1 MKNTIRIHANIL
13 FALLI
18 THVILIPE
26 TYGTQANHF
35 TVDNQGIAAD
45 SVLIADDDSVAQ
57 EEMFVEWETYP
68 EYPGGN
74 EAMLE
79 YIKSNRQFPQ
89 EAMDR
94 GVAGRVIVQFTVD
107 STGHVCKECVVKSI
121 DPQLDG
127 EAIRLIRNMPRWKPG
142 AFRGRPWNVR
152 YTLPVTFDLPD
163 SATKKVV
170 ESPKPKEP
178 TIEEAEKKPLI
189 VLIFSDGAE
198 IIAEGKLLNYIPLVV
213 TEFDYLD
220 PFGLSLADIADADT
234 LVHYMAEGKYGELGK
249 DGAIVYHVKKK
260 SYGEVTQALSQHWFN
275 KGSNERLRT
284 IEKKSE
290 SADEEVVEYESK
302 YEDMFIHHELLPEFP
317 GGVKALMEYVEA
329 NIRYPQEVKE
339 RGIQGRVIVQFV
351 VEEDGTLTGEQVL
364 KPVDPQLDAEAIRIA
379 RSMPK
384 WKPGEIRGKPTRM
397 RFSFPVTFRLEE

>member
-26 TYGTQANHF
+26 TYAIQAKHIA
-35 TVDNQGIAAD
+35 TGARGITTDNTRMADGDSIAHEEIFAD
-45 SVLIADDDSVAQ
+45 
-57 EEMFVEWETYP
+57 WETYP
-68 EYPGGN
+68 EYPGGS
-74 EAMLE
+74 EAMKG
-79 YIKSNRQFPQ
+79 YIKSNRLYPQ
-89 EAMDR
+89 EAMER
-94 GVAGRVIVQFTVD
+94 GIEGRVIVQFTID
-107 STGHVCKECVVKSI
+107 STGNICKENVVRSI

-198 IIAEGKLLNYIPLVV
+198 IIAEGKQLNYIPLVV
-213 TEFDYLD
+213 TEFDYLE

-284 IEKKSE
+284 IEKSLG

-302 YEDMFIHHELLPEFP
+302 YEGVFIHYELQPEFP

-339 RGIQGRVIVQFV
+339 RGIQGRVIVRFI
-351 VEEDGTLTGEQVL
+351 VEEDGTLTGEQVI

-397 RFSFPVTFRLEE
+397 RFSFPVTFRLKE

>member
-1 MKNTIRIHANIL
+1 MATTRQTRQFLTAVAALIL
-13 FALLI
+13 G
-18 THVILIPE
+18 

-57 EEMFVEWETYP
+57 EGMFVEWETYP

-79 YIKSNRQFPQ
+79 YIKSNKQYPQ
-89 EAMDR
+89 EAMDK
-94 GVAGRVIVQFTVD
+94 GIEGRIIVQFTVD
-107 STGHVCKECVVKSI
+107 STGHVCKERVVKSI

-198 IIAEGKLLNYIPLVV
+198 IIAEGKQLNYIPLVV
-213 TEFDYLD
+213 TEFDYLE

-284 IEKKSE
+284 IEKKSG
-290 SADEEVVEYESK
+290 SADAEVVEYESELEGAFIT
-302 YEDMFIHHELLPEFP
+302 YELQPEFP

-351 VEEDGTLTGEQVL
+351 VEEDGTLTGKQVI

-397 RFSFPVTFRLEE
+397 RFSFPVTFRLKD

>member
-1 MKNTIRIHANIL
+1 MER
-13 FALLI
+13 
-18 THVILIPE
+18 
-26 TYGTQANHF
+26 
-35 TVDNQGIAAD
+35 GI
-45 SVLIADDDSVAQ
+45 
-57 EEMFVEWETYP
+57 E
-68 EYPGGN
+68 
-74 EAMLE
+74 
-79 YIKSNRQFPQ
+79 
-89 EAMDR
+89 
-94 GVAGRVIVQFTVD
+94 GRVIVQFTVD
-107 STGHVCKECVVKSI
+107 STGNICKEDVVRSI

-142 AFRGRPWNVR
+142 TVRGKPWNVR

-163 SATKKVV
+163 SATRKVV

-198 IIAEGKLLNYIPLVV
+198 IIAEGKQLNYIPLVV
-213 TEFDYLD
+213 TEFDYLE

-249 DGAIVYHVKKK
+249 DGAIVYHIKKK

-284 IEKKSE
+284 IEKSSG

-302 YEDMFIHHELLPEFP
+302 YEGVFIHYELQPEFP

-329 NIRYPQEVKE
+329 NIGYPQEVKE
-339 RGIQGRVIVQFV
+339 RGIQGRVIVQFI
-351 VEEDGTLTGEQVL
+351 VEEDGTLTGEQVI
-364 KPVDPQLDAEAIRIA
+364 KPVDPQLDAEAIRIM

-384 WKPGEIRGKPTRM
+384 WKPGQFGGKPTRM
-397 RFSFPVTFRLEE
+397 RFTFPVTFRLKE

>member
-1 MKNTIRIHANIL
+1 MATTRQTRQFLTAVAALIL
-13 FALLI
+13 G
-18 THVILIPE
+18 

-35 TVDNQGIAAD
+35 SVDNQGIAAD

-152 YTLPVTFDLPD
+152 YTLPVSFVLPD
-163 SATKKVV
+163 SITQKVT
-170 ESPKPKEP
+170 ESHKPKGP
-178 TIEEAEKKPLI
+178 TIEEAKKKPLI
-189 VLIFSDGAE
+189 VLIFADEAK
-198 IIAEGKLLNYIPLVV
+198 IIAEGKQLNYLPLAVI
-213 TEFDYLD
+213 EFDYLK
-220 PFGLSLADIADADT
+220 PFGLSLDDIADTDT
-234 LVHYMAEGKYGELGK
+234 LVHYVARDEYGELGR
-249 DGAIVYHVKKK
+249 DGAIVYHVKGK
-260 SYGEVTQALSQHWFN
+260 SYDEVTETLRQHWFH
-275 KGSNERLRT
+275 KGSTERLRT
-284 IEKKSE
+284 IDNKPGN
-290 SADEEVVEYESK
+290 ADAEVVEYESELEGAFVT
-302 YEDMFIHHELLPEFP
+302 YESQPEFP
-317 GGVKALMEYVEA
+317 GGVQALMEYVEA

-339 RGIQGRVIVQFV
+339 RGKQGRVIVQFI
-351 VEEDGTLTGEQVL
+351 VEEDGALTEEQVM

-384 WKPGEIRGKPTRM
+384 WRPGRLAGKPIRT

>member
-1 MKNTIRIHANIL
+1 MATTRQTRQFLTAVAALIL
-13 FALLI
+13 G
-18 THVILIPE
+18 

-57 EEMFVEWETYP
+57 KGVFVEWETYP

-152 YTLPVTFDLPD
+152 YTLPVSFVLPD
-163 SATKKVV
+163 SITQKVT
-170 ESPKPKEP
+170 ESHKPKGP
-178 TIEEAEKKPLI
+178 TIEEAKKKPLI
-189 VLIFSDGAE
+189 VLIFADEAK
-198 IIAEGKLLNYIPLVV
+198 IIAEGKQLNYLPLAVI
-213 TEFDYLD
+213 EFDYLK
-220 PFGLSLADIADADT
+220 PFGLSLDDIADTDT
-234 LVHYMAEGKYGELGK
+234 LVHYVARDEYGELGR
-249 DGAIVYHVKKK
+249 DGAIVYHVKGK
-260 SYGEVTQALSQHWFN
+260 SYDEVTETLRQHWFH
-275 KGSNERLRT
+275 KGSTERLRT
-284 IEKKSE
+284 IDNKPGN
-290 SADEEVVEYESK
+290 ADAEVVEYESELEGAFVT
-302 YEDMFIHHELLPEFP
+302 YEQQAEFP
-317 GGVKALMEYVEA
+317 GGAKALMEHIKA
-329 NIRYPQEVKE
+329 NTRYPQEAKS
-339 RGIQGRVIVQFV
+339 RGIQGRVIVRFI
-351 VEEDGTLTGEQVL
+351 VEEDGALTEEEVM

-384 WKPGEIRGKPTRM
+384 WRPGRLAGKPIRT
-397 RFSFPVTFRLEE
+397 RFSFPVTFRLKE

>member
-1 MKNTIRIHANIL
+1 MATTRQTRQFLTAVAALIL
-13 FALLI
+13 G
-18 THVILIPE
+18 

-152 YTLPVTFDLPD
+152 YTLPVSFVLPD
-163 SATKKVV
+163 SITQKVT
-170 ESPKPKEP
+170 ESHKPKGP
-178 TIEEAEKKPLI
+178 TIEEAKKKPLI
-189 VLIFSDGAE
+189 VLIFADEAK
-198 IIAEGKLLNYIPLVV
+198 IIAEGKQLNYLPLAVI
-213 TEFDYLD
+213 EFDYLK
-220 PFGLSLADIADADT
+220 PFGLSLDDIADTDT
-234 LVHYMAEGKYGELGK
+234 LVHYVARDEYGELGR
-249 DGAIVYHVKKK
+249 DGAIVYHVKGK
-260 SYGEVTQALSQHWFN
+260 SYDEVTETLRQHWFH
-275 KGSNERLRT
+275 KGSTERLRT
-284 IEKKSE
+284 IDNKPGN
-290 SADEEVVEYESK
+290 ADAEVVEYESELEGAFVT
-302 YEDMFIHHELLPEFP
+302 YESQPEFP
-317 GGVKALMEYVEA
+317 GGVQALMEYVEA
-329 NIRYPQEVKE
+329 NIRYPQEAKE
-339 RGIQGRVIVQFV
+339 RGKQGRVIVRFI
-351 VEEDGTLTGEQVL
+351 VEEEGALTEEQVM

-384 WKPGEIRGKPTRM
+384 WRPGRLAGKPIRT
-397 RFSFPVTFRLEE
+397 RFSCPVTFRLEE

>member
-1 MKNTIRIHANIL
+1 MATTRQTRQFLTAVAALIL
-13 FALLI
+13 G
-18 THVILIPE
+18 

-57 EEMFVEWETYP
+57 KGVFVEWETYP

-152 YTLPVTFDLPD
+152 YTLPVIFVLPD
-163 SATKKVV
+163 SITQKVT
-170 ESPKPKEP
+170 ESPKPKGP

-189 VLIFSDGAE
+189 VLIFADEAK
-198 IIAEGKLLNYIPLVV
+198 IIAEGKQLNYLPLAVI
-213 TEFDYLD
+213 EFDYLK
-220 PFGLSLADIADADT
+220 PFGLSLDDIADTDT
-234 LVHYMAEGKYGELGK
+234 LVHYVARDEYGELGR
-249 DGAIVYHVKKK
+249 DGAIVYHVKGK
-260 SYGEVTQALSQHWFN
+260 SYDEVTETLRQHWFH
-275 KGSNERLRT
+275 KGSTERLRT
-284 IEKKSE
+284 IDNKPGN
-290 SADEEVVEYESK
+290 ADAEVVEYESELEGAFVT
-302 YEDMFIHHELLPEFP
+302 YEQQAEFP
-317 GGVKALMEYVEA
+317 GGVKALMEHIKA
-329 NIRYPQEVKE
+329 NTRYPQEAKS
-339 RGIQGRVIVQFV
+339 RGIQGRVIVRFI
-351 VEEDGTLTGEQVL
+351 VEEDGALTEEQVM

-384 WKPGEIRGKPTRM
+384 WRPGRLAGKPIRT
-397 RFSFPVTFRLEE
+397 RFSFPVTFRLKE

>member
-1 MKNTIRIHANIL
+1 MATTRQTRQFLTAVAALIL
-13 FALLI
+13 G
-18 THVILIPE
+18 

-57 EEMFVEWETYP
+57 KGMFVEWETYP

-79 YIKSNRQFPQ
+79 YIKSNKQYPQ

-152 YTLPVTFDLPD
+152 YTLPVSFVLPD
-163 SATKKVV
+163 SIIQKVT
-170 ESPKPKEP
+170 ESHKPKGP
-178 TIEEAEKKPLI
+178 TIEEAKKKPLI
-189 VLIFSDGAE
+189 VLIFADEAK
-198 IIAEGKLLNYIPLVV
+198 IIAEGKQLNYLPLAVI
-213 TEFDYLD
+213 EFDYLK
-220 PFGLSLADIADADT
+220 PFGLSLDDIADTDT
-234 LVHYMAEGKYGELGK
+234 LVHYVARDEYGELGR
-249 DGAIVYHVKKK
+249 DGAIVYHVKGK
-260 SYGEVTQALSQHWFN
+260 SYDEVTETLRQHWFH
-275 KGSNERLRT
+275 KGSTERLRT
-284 IEKKSE
+284 IDNKPGN
-290 SADEEVVEYESK
+290 ADAEVVEYESELEGAFVT
-302 YEDMFIHHELLPEFP
+302 YEQQAEFP
-317 GGVKALMEYVEA
+317 GGVKALMEHIKA
-329 NIRYPQEVKE
+329 NTRYPQEAKS
-339 RGIQGRVIVQFV
+339 RGIQGRVIVRFI
-351 VEEDGTLTGEQVL
+351 VEEDGALTEEQVM

-384 WKPGEIRGKPTRM
+384 WRPGRLAGKPIRT
-397 RFSFPVTFRLEE
+397 RFSFPVTFRLKD

>member
-1 MKNTIRIHANIL
+1 MATTRQTRQFLTAVAALIL
-13 FALLI
+13 G
-18 THVILIPE
+18 

-57 EEMFVEWETYP
+57 EGMFLEWETYP

-163 SATKKVV
+163 SATNKVV

-178 TIEEAEKKPLI
+178 TIEEA
-189 VLIFSDGAE
+189 
-198 IIAEGKLLNYIPLVV
+198 
-213 TEFDYLD
+213 
-220 PFGLSLADIADADT
+220 
-234 LVHYMAEGKYGELGK
+234 
-249 DGAIVYHVKKK
+249 
-260 SYGEVTQALSQHWFN
+260 
-275 KGSNERLRT
+275 
-284 IEKKSE
+284 
-290 SADEEVVEYESK
+290 VEYESK
-302 YEDMFIHHELLPEFP
+302 YEDMLIHHESQPEFP

-364 KPVDPQLDAEAIRIA
+364 EPVDPQLDAEAIRIA

>member
-1 MKNTIRIHANIL
+1 MATTRQTRQFLTAVAALIL
-13 FALLI
+13 G
-18 THVILIPE
+18 

-57 EEMFVEWETYP
+57 KGVFVEWETYP

-152 YTLPVTFDLPD
+152 YTLPVSFVLPD
-163 SATKKVV
+163 SITQKVT
-170 ESPKPKEP
+170 ESHKPKGP
-178 TIEEAEKKPLI
+178 TIEEAKKKPLI
-189 VLIFSDGAE
+189 VLIFADEAK
-198 IIAEGKLLNYIPLVV
+198 IIAEGKQLNYLPLAVI
-213 TEFDYLD
+213 EFDYLK
-220 PFGLSLADIADADT
+220 PFGLSLDDIADTDT
-234 LVHYMAEGKYGELGK
+234 LVHYVARDEYGELGR
-249 DGAIVYHVKKK
+249 DGAIVYHVKGK
-260 SYGEVTQALSQHWFN
+260 SYDEVTETLRQHWFH
-275 KGSNERLRT
+275 KGSTERLRT
-284 IEKKSE
+284 IDNKPGN
-290 SADEEVVEYESK
+290 ADAEVVEYESELEGAFVT
-302 YEDMFIHHELLPEFP
+302 YEQQAEFP
-317 GGVKALMEYVEA
+317 GGVKALMEHIKA
-329 NIRYPQEVKE
+329 NTRYPQEAKS
-339 RGIQGRVIVQFV
+339 RGIQGRVIVRFI
-351 VEEDGTLTGEQVL
+351 VEEDGALTEEQVM

-384 WKPGEIRGKPTRM
+384 WRPGRLAGKPIRT
-397 RFSFPVTFRLEE
+397 RFSFPVTFRLKE

>member
-1 MKNTIRIHANIL
+1 MATTRQTRQFLTAVAALIL
-13 FALLI
+13 G
-18 THVILIPE
+18 

-57 EEMFVEWETYP
+57 KGVFVEWETYP

-107 STGHVCKECVVKSI
+107 STGHVCKERVVKSI

-198 IIAEGKLLNYIPLVV
+198 IIAEGKQLNYIPLVV

-290 SADEEVVEYESK
+290 SADEEVVEYESELEGAFVT
-302 YEDMFIHHELLPEFP
+302 YEQQPEFP
-317 GGVKALMEYVEA
+317 GGVKALMEHIKA
-329 NIRYPQEVKE
+329 NTRYPQEAKS
-339 RGIQGRVIVQFV
+339 RGIQGRVIVRFI
-351 VEEDGTLTGEQVL
+351 VEEDGALTEEQVM
-364 KPVDPQLDAEAIRIA
+364 KPLDPQLDAEAIRIA

-384 WKPGEIRGKPTRM
+384 WKPGEIRGKPIRM
-397 RFSFPVTFRLEE
+397 RFSFPVTFRLKD